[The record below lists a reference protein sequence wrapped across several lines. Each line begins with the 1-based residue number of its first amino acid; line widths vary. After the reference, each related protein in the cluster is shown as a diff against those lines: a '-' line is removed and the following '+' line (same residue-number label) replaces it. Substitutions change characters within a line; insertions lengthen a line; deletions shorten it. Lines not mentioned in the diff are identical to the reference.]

1 MSNNSFT
8 CAECGMHY
16 KDKKIAKQC
25 EEFCKTHNACSMEI
39 AKLSIEAQA

>member
-8 CAECGMHY
+8 CPECGMHY
-16 KDKKIAKQC
+16 KAKKIAKQC